1 MKPFLVTFAISMFAA
16 ITWGQEKSAAV
27 ITSGKITYEEKIK
40 LDIKL
45 EGEAASLAAN
55 FPKERLS
62 EKILLFTGDATLF
75 QTGKNIS
82 DEMNAEHSEGVVIKV
97 SGGGDDKIYTDLK
110 SNKTVEQ
117 REFMNRMFL
126 IEKPFSESGWKITG
140 NQKVILGYPCME
152 ASMLDT
158 AGLKTVVWF
167 TPSIAIKGGPAGF
180 VNLPGMVLG
189 VDVNNGSRTYLATS
203 VEQVSPETL
212 KIQQPKEGKKITES
226 EFRAVV
232 SEKMKEMG
240 VPEGK
245 SKSGATMHIIIRK

>member
-1 MKPFLVTFAISMFAA
+1 MKPILITIAISMFAA

-27 ITSGKITYEEKIK
+27 ITSGKITYEEKIR
-40 LDIKL
+40 LDLKL

-55 FPKERLS
+55 FPKERIS
-62 EKILLFTGDATLF
+62 EKILLFTADATLF
-75 QTGKNIS
+75 QAGKNIS

-110 SNKTVEQ
+110 NNKTISQ
-117 REFMNRMFL
+117 QEFMNRMFL
-126 IEKPFSESGWKITG
+126 IEKPVPESGWKITG

-152 ASMLDT
+152 AFKSDT
-158 AGLKTVVWF
+158 AGIKTFVWF
-167 TPSIAIKGGPAGF
+167 APSISIKGGPAGF
-180 VNLPGMVLG
+180 SNLPGMVLG
-189 VDVNNGSRTYLATS
+189 VDINNGSRTYLATS

-212 KIQQPKEGKKITES
+212 KIHQPKEGKKITEA

-245 SKSGATMHIIIRK
+245 MKGGATMHVIIRN